1 VSSRENFLHVPPA
14 HPETMKRRDT
24 PVGLRPRFA
33 PRAMPAMNFSRQ
45 EPLMPELPE
54 VANFRKYFETH
65 ALNLEIASVRVKD
78 PRIVRGLSADELE
91 RALSGRRFISARQH
105 GKYLF
110 AATDRRRWFIMH
122 FGMTGYIH
130 YFESLED
137 DPKYDRLLIEFEK
150 GGFLSYVNQRMLG
163 GVGLVEDPDDFI
175 EGKGLGPSALD
186 SRLDYRRFRKIFSGL
201 NGRVK
206 PALMNQSLIAG
217 IGNIYAD
224 EILFQSRIH
233 PETKVGSL
241 GKKDLKSIF
250 DNLKQVLRTAL
261 DRNAEFANLPEQYL
275 LRDRRK
281 GAGCPICGTRLET
294 VKVGGRTSYFCPK
307 CQKTP

>member
-1 VSSRENFLHVPPA
+1 
-14 HPETMKRRDT
+14 
-24 PVGLRPRFA
+24 
-33 PRAMPAMNFSRQ
+33 
-45 EPLMPELPE
+45 MPELPE
-54 VANFRKYFETH
+54 VANFRKYFEKY
-65 ALNLEIASVRVKD
+65 AISLKIASVQVKD
-78 PRIVRGLSADELE
+78 PRIVRGLSADEIE
-91 RALSGRRFISARQH
+91 RALSGRRFISVRQH

-110 AATDRRRWFIMH
+110 AAIEGERWFIMH
-122 FGMTGYIH
+122 FGMTGH
-130 YFESLED
+130 LQYFENLED
-137 DPKYDRLLIEFEK
+137 DPDYDRLLIGFEK

-186 SRLDYRRFRKIFSGL
+186 SRLDYRRFRKIFSAL

-233 PETKVGSL
+233 PETKVSCL
-241 GKKDLKSIF
+241 GEKELKSVF
-250 DNLKQVLRTAL
+250 DNLKLVLRTAL
-261 DRNAEFANLPEQYL
+261 DPDAEFANLPEQYL

-281 GAGCPICGTRLET
+281 GGGCPARGTRL
-294 VKVGGRTSYFCPK
+294 KR
-307 CQKTP
+307 